1 MDYEALT
8 GGFNLVVEALN
19 DFYERKGFPPR
30 PSCNLTIF
38 EDGSWTIED
47 WEVPSSNLFT
57 GSDVKSFVTIIGGQG
72 E

>member
-8 GGFNLVVEALN
+8 QGFNLVVEALN
-19 DFYERKGFPPR
+19 GFYKRRGYDQY

-47 WEVPSSNLFT
+47 WDVPSHNLVT
-57 GSDVKSFVTIIGGQG
+57 GTSVQSFVTIIGGQG